1 MHSKKRLSYALY
13 ALTFI
18 FIGYLLL
25 TWMYFKDNAVQLTAL
40 RLLLWFII
48 IPISLFGF
56 ILTLRWFRDKS
67 DSKENKTELITNEKA
82 ELSSLETYR
91 LFIKA
96 SISLPEGNSWSEI
109 IDNKNDLTVLSE
121 DLSDFDGLPILIK
134 SIERVITEQNP
145 LYLSQNNSDFAN
157 DDFEIEADNYEIY
170 DETYNDDDE
179 EYRAQSTDT
188 LTLRLCALI
197 DEQLRLSD
205 ELLSLLA
212 QHFSYLEQDKD
223 EPNSAIHIH
232 PDWQPHYLMG
242 ANSSNHN
249 SNHSSDMDDEES
261 RKDLPAQALPKLSIY
276 LCIPNLADADFLIRF
291 IKQQLADYGVADSSF
306 EVSIILADDDYHQP
320 LDFIDEHLITLAKA
334 TTPVACLLI
343 TVDSQINEAW
353 VESSL
358 YETTFDNTIP
368 TEAGTLLFFSNKA
381 AQEALNLEN
390 NSSILLTKVPNDT
403 LNSLD
408 NTTDA
413 DSDSLQ
419 ATSFERD
426 TRQHYAKNLQKIKH
440 LLLNGT
446 STIAPVDKP
455 KTQRIENQNIELI
468 ANGST
473 IKAITSKNN
482 INALTDINPLE
493 QAYNLSTFTTFI
505 DLLIEKDV
513 LVNEHHL
520 GHYMPS
526 SLWLKTFIS
535 LSLLVSQDELD
546 KQESDL
552 SFLITKHKN
561 HCMLW
566 LKYFSEA
573 A

>member
-18 FIGYLLL
+18 FIAYLLL

-48 IPISLFGF
+48 IPIFLFGF
-56 ILTLRWFRDKS
+56 ILKLRLFRDKS
-67 DSKENKTELITNEKA
+67 DSKENKTELISNEKA

-91 LFIKA
+91 LFVKA
-96 SISLPEGNSWSEI
+96 CISLPEGNSWSEI

-134 SIERVITEQNP
+134 PIERVITEQNP
-145 LYLSQNNSDFAN
+145 LYLSQNKNDFAN

-179 EYRAQSTDT
+179 EDRAQSTDT

-212 QHFSYLEQDKD
+212 QHFSYLEQDND

-232 PDWQPHYLMG
+232 PDWQPHYLLG

-261 RKDLPAQALPKLSIY
+261 SKDLPAPALPKLSIY
-276 LCIPNLADADFLIRF
+276 LCIPSLADADFLIHF
-291 IKQQLADYGVADSSF
+291 IKQQLADYGIADSSF
-306 EVSIILADDDYHQP
+306 EVSIILAEDDSYQP
-320 LDFIDEHLITLAKA
+320 LDFIDEHLMTLAKA
-334 TTPVACLLI
+334 AIPVACLLI

-358 YETTFDNTIP
+358 YETALDNTIP

-419 ATSFERD
+419 ATSLKRD

-446 STIAPVDKP
+446 STIAPVDKS
-455 KTQRIENQNIELI
+455 KMQSIESQNLEPI

-493 QAYNLSTFTTFI
+493 QAYNLSAFMTFI
-505 DLLIEKDV
+505 DSLIEKDV

-526 SLWLKTFIS
+526 NLWLKTFIS

-561 HCMLW
+561 NCMLW

>member
-13 ALTFI
+13 ALTLI
-18 FIGYLLL
+18 FIAYLLL
-25 TWMYFKDNAVQLTAL
+25 TWMYFKDNAVQLTAF

-134 SIERVITEQNP
+134 PIERVITEQNP
-145 LYLSQNNSDFAN
+145 LYLSQNKNVFAN
-157 DDFEIEADNYEIY
+157 DYFEIEADNYEIY

-179 EYRAQSTDT
+179 EDRAQSTDT

-223 EPNSAIHIH
+223 EPNSAIHVH
-232 PDWQPHYLMG
+232 PDWQPHYLLG

-261 RKDLPAQALPKLSIY
+261 RKDLPAPALPKLSIY

-291 IKQQLADYGVADSSF
+291 IRQQLADYGIADSSF
-306 EVSIILADDDYHQP
+306 EVSIILADDDSHQP

-334 TTPVACLLI
+334 TTPVACMLI

-358 YETTFDNTIP
+358 YETALDNTIP

-390 NSSILLTKVPNDT
+390 NNSILLTKVPNDT

-413 DSDSLQ
+413 DSDSLE
-419 ATSFERD
+419 ATPLERD
-426 TRQHYAKNLQKIKH
+426 IRQHYAKNLQKIKH

-446 STIAPVDKP
+446 STIALIDKP
-455 KTQRIENQNIELI
+455 KMQSIERQNLEPI
-468 ANGST
+468 ADGST

-493 QAYNLSTFTTFI
+493 QAYNLSAFMTFI
-505 DLLIEKDV
+505 DSLIEKDV

-526 SLWLKTFIS
+526 NLWLKTYVS

-546 KQESDL
+546 KQESVL

-561 HCMLW
+561 NCMLW

>member
-13 ALTFI
+13 ALTLI
-18 FIGYLLL
+18 FIAYLLL
-25 TWMYFKDNAVQLTAL
+25 TWMYFKDNAVQLTAF

-134 SIERVITEQNP
+134 PIERVITEQNP
-145 LYLSQNNSDFAN
+145 LYLSQNKNVFAN
-157 DDFEIEADNYEIY
+157 DYFEIEADNYEIY

-179 EYRAQSTDT
+179 EDRAQSTDT

-223 EPNSAIHIH
+223 EPNSAIHVH
-232 PDWQPHYLMG
+232 PDWQPHYLLG

-261 RKDLPAQALPKLSIY
+261 RKDLPAPALPKLSIY

-291 IKQQLADYGVADSSF
+291 IRQQLADYGIADSSF
-306 EVSIILADDDYHQP
+306 EVSIILADDDSHQP

-334 TTPVACLLI
+334 TTPVACMLI

-358 YETTFDNTIP
+358 YETALDNTIP

-390 NSSILLTKVPNDT
+390 NNSILLTKVPNDT

-413 DSDSLQ
+413 DSDSLE
-419 ATSFERD
+419 ATPLERD
-426 TRQHYAKNLQKIKH
+426 IRQHYAKNLRKIKY

-446 STIAPVDKP
+446 STTAPVDKRKM
-455 KTQRIENQNIELI
+455 KTIESQNLEPI
-468 ANGST
+468 ANTST

-482 INALTDINPLE
+482 INAITDINPLK
-493 QAYNLSTFTTFI
+493 QPYNLSAFMTFI
-505 DLLIEKDV
+505 DSLVEKDI

-526 SLWLKTFIS
+526 NLWLKTFIS
-535 LSLLVSQDELD
+535 LSLLISQANSDE
-546 KQESDL
+546 QESGS
-552 SFLITKHKN
+552 SFLITKHK
-561 HCMLW
+561 HDCILW
-566 LKYFSEA
+566 LQHSSEA
-573 A
+573 S

>member
-18 FIGYLLL
+18 FIAYLLL

-67 DSKENKTELITNEKA
+67 DSKGNKTELISSEKE
-82 ELSSLETYR
+82 ELLSLETYR
-91 LFIKA
+91 LFVKA
-96 SISLPEGNSWSEI
+96 CISLPEGNSWSEI

-134 SIERVITEQNP
+134 PIERVITEQNP
-145 LYLSQNNSDFAN
+145 LYLSQNKNDFAN

-170 DETYNDDDE
+170 DEIYNDDE
-179 EYRAQSTDT
+179 EDRAQSTDT

-212 QHFSYLEQDKD
+212 QHFSYLEQDND

-232 PDWQPHYLMG
+232 PDWQPHYLLG

-261 RKDLPAQALPKLSIY
+261 SKDLPAPALPKLSIY
-276 LCIPNLADADFLIRF
+276 LCIPSLADTDFLIHF
-291 IKQQLADYGVADSSF
+291 IKQQLADYGIADSSF
-306 EVSIILADDDYHQP
+306 EVSIILAEDDSYQP
-320 LDFIDEHLITLAKA
+320 LDFIDEHLMTLAKA
-334 TTPVACLLI
+334 AIPVACLLI

-358 YETTFDNTIP
+358 YETALDNTIP

-419 ATSFERD
+419 ATSLKRD

-446 STIAPVDKP
+446 STIAPVDKS
-455 KTQRIENQNIELI
+455 KMQSIESQNLEPI

-493 QAYNLSTFTTFI
+493 QAYNLSAFMTFI
-505 DLLIEKDV
+505 DSLIEKDV
-513 LVNEHHL
+513 LENEHHL

-526 SLWLKTFIS
+526 NLWLKTFIS

-561 HCMLW
+561 NCMLW

>member
-1 MHSKKRLSYALY
+1 MHPKKRLSYALY

-18 FIGYLLL
+18 FIAYLLL
-25 TWMYFKDNAVQLTAL
+25 TWMYFKDNAVQLTAF

-91 LFIKA
+91 LFVKA
-96 SISLPEGNSWSEI
+96 CISLPEGNSWSEI

-134 SIERVITEQNP
+134 PIERVITEQNP
-145 LYLSQNNSDFAN
+145 LYLSQNKNDFAN
-157 DDFEIEADNYEIY
+157 DDFEIEVDNYEIY

-179 EYRAQSTDT
+179 EDRAQSTDT

-212 QHFSYLEQDKD
+212 QLFSYLEQDND

-232 PDWQPHYLMG
+232 PDWQPHYPMD

-276 LCIPNLADADFLIRF
+276 LCIPSFADADFLIHF
-291 IKQQLADYGVADSSF
+291 IKQQLADYGIADSSF
-306 EVSIILADDDYHQP
+306 EVIIILADDDSYQP
-320 LDFIDEHLITLAKA
+320 LDFIDEHLMTLAKA
-334 TTPVACLLI
+334 TTPVACMLI

-358 YETTFDNTIP
+358 YETALDNTIP

-381 AQEALNLEN
+381 AQEALNLG
-390 NSSILLTKVPNDT
+390 SDSCFLLTKIHNDT
-403 LNSLD
+403 FSQTNS
-408 NTTDA
+408 TADA
-413 DSDSLQ
+413 DSLQ

-446 STIAPVDKP
+446 STIPVDKP
-455 KTQRIENQNIELI
+455 KMQSVESQNLEPI
-468 ANGST
+468 ADGST

-493 QAYNLSTFTTFI
+493 QAYNLSAFMTFI
-505 DLLIEKDV
+505 DSLIEKDV

-526 SLWLKTFIS
+526 NLWLKTYVS

-561 HCMLW
+561 NCMLW

-573 A
+573 P

>member
-18 FIGYLLL
+18 FIAYLLL

-48 IPISLFGF
+48 IPIFLFGF

-67 DSKENKTELITNEKA
+67 DSKGNKTELISSEKA

-91 LFIKA
+91 LFVKA
-96 SISLPEGNSWSEI
+96 CISLPEGNSWSEI

-134 SIERVITEQNP
+134 PIERVITEQNP
-145 LYLSQNNSDFAN
+145 LYLSQNKNDFAN

-179 EYRAQSTDT
+179 EDRAQSTDT

-212 QHFSYLEQDKD
+212 QHFSYLEQDND

-232 PDWQPHYLMG
+232 PDWQPHYLLG

-261 RKDLPAQALPKLSIY
+261 SKDLPAPALPKLSIY
-276 LCIPNLADADFLIRF
+276 LCIPSLADADFLIHF
-291 IKQQLADYGVADSSF
+291 IKQQLADYGIADSSF
-306 EVSIILADDDYHQP
+306 EVSIILAEDDSYQP
-320 LDFIDEHLITLAKA
+320 LDFIDEHLMTLAKA
-334 TTPVACLLI
+334 AIPVACLLI

-358 YETTFDNTIP
+358 YETALDNTIP

-419 ATSFERD
+419 ATSLKRD

-446 STIAPVDKP
+446 STIAPVDKS
-455 KTQRIENQNIELI
+455 KMQSIESQNLEPI

-493 QAYNLSTFTTFI
+493 QAYNLSAFMTFI
-505 DLLIEKDV
+505 DSLIEKDV

-526 SLWLKTFIS
+526 NLWLKTFIS

-561 HCMLW
+561 NCMLW

>member
-18 FIGYLLL
+18 FIAYLLL
-25 TWMYFKDNAVQLTAL
+25 TWMYFKDNAVQLTAF

-67 DSKENKTELITNEKA
+67 DSKGNKTELISSEKE
-82 ELSSLETYR
+82 ELLSLETYR
-91 LFIKA
+91 LFVKA
-96 SISLPEGNSWSEI
+96 CISLSEGNSWSEI

-134 SIERVITEQNP
+134 PIERVITEQNP
-145 LYLSQNNSDFAN
+145 LYLSQNKN
-157 DDFEIEADNYEIY
+157 DFEIEADNYEIY

-179 EYRAQSTDT
+179 EDRAQSTDT

-212 QHFSYLEQDKD
+212 QHFSYLEQDND

-232 PDWQPHYLMG
+232 PDWQPHYLLG
-242 ANSSNHN
+242 AKSSNHN

-261 RKDLPAQALPKLSIY
+261 SKDLPAPALPKLSIY
-276 LCIPNLADADFLIRF
+276 LCIPSLADADFLIHF
-291 IKQQLADYGVADSSF
+291 IKQQLADYGIADSSF
-306 EVSIILADDDYHQP
+306 EFSIILAEDDSYQP
-320 LDFIDEHLITLAKA
+320 LDFIDEHLMTLAKA
-334 TTPVACLLI
+334 AIPVACLLI

-358 YETTFDNTIP
+358 YETALDNTIP

-419 ATSFERD
+419 ATSLKRD

-446 STIAPVDKP
+446 STIAPVDKS
-455 KTQRIENQNIELI
+455 KMQSIESQNLEPI

-493 QAYNLSTFTTFI
+493 QAYNLSAFMTFI
-505 DLLIEKDV
+505 DSLIEKDV

-526 SLWLKTFIS
+526 NLWLKTFIS

-561 HCMLW
+561 NCMLW